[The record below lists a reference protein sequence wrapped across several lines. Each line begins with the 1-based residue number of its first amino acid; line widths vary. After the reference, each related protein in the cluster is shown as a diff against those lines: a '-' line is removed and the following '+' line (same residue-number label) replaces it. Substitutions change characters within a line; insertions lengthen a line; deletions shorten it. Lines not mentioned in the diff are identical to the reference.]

1 VRLADGRTLRIQ
13 DSGVTEAPTVVF
25 FHGTPGSRLLHDRW
39 LAAAAAA
46 GLRLLA
52 YDRPGYGG
60 SSPQPDRSVAD
71 AAADVAA
78 IADQLQVRR
87 FAVWGA
93 SGGGPHALAC
103 AALLPDR
110 VVAAAVAPSPAPYDA
125 SGLDWFAGM
134 AETDVQRF
142 KLALAG
148 RDALQPLLAQLAQAF
163 VAADPAQLIALSG
176 PMLSPPDRAV
186 FDTDLAAFL
195 LAVFREGLA
204 AGAEGWVEDLLAFVA
219 PWGVELGSVRCRWR
233 CGMATRTCV
242 SRWLMAAGLPARSP
256 ALRCICCPTTG
267 TSHSSSG
274 VSVGSW
280 AGSPSSCAGAAEQRC
295 PGS

>member
-1 VRLADGRTLRIQ
+1 MTTREHDVRLADGRTLRIQ
-13 DSGVTEAPTVVF
+13 DSGATEAPTVVF
-25 FHGTPGSRLLHDRW
+25 CHGTPGCGLLHDRW
-39 LAAAAAA
+39 LAAAAAV

-60 SSPQPDRSVAD
+60 SPPQPDRSVAD

-78 IADQLQVRR
+78 LADQLQVDR

-125 SGLDWFAGM
+125 PGLDWFAGM
-134 AETDVQRF
+134 AETNIQRF

-176 PMLSPPDRAV
+176 PVLCRLSGRSSTPTLRRSCWPSSGRGWRLGQKGGSRM
-186 FDTDLAAFL
+186 TWHSWRPGGWSWAAC
-195 LAVFREGLA
+195 G
-204 AGAEGWVEDLLAFVA
+204 
-219 PWGVELGSVRCRWR
+219 CRWR
-233 CGMATRTCV
+233 CGMASRIWA
-242 SRWLMAAGLPARSP
+242 SRWLMAAGLPRRSRV
-256 ALRCICCPTTG
+256 LRCVCCPMMG
-267 TSHSSSG
+267 TF
-274 VSVGSW
+274 
-280 AGSPSSCAGAAEQRC
+280 R
-295 PGS
+295 